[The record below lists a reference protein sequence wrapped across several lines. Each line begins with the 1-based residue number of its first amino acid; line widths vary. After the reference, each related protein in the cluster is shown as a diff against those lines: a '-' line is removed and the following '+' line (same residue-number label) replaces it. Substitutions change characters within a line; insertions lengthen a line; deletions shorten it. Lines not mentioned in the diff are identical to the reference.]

1 MGQDA
6 DKTMTLTEFQEA
18 VSQLPFG
25 KRLPGATYIF
35 QDWAAPTPVG
45 SEALDKLITGLRC
58 RFHLGPEFNV
68 LKFRS
73 HELKVS
79 FLCYRDFMEVPHPS
93 LNSAVTIDLVTNQIR
108 RTNYS
113 ENPNP
118 PILHRKELFLPV
130 THSHWS
136 TFEALTQAE
145 ELAGLYEKTSTIGFR
160 LNWEQI
166 LLAKGLELAGHELR
180 PRTGPAAS
188 TAPLSPAVDRHKTA
202 LTRYDLSKPVKTL
215 LEFGMLKAGRSVFD
229 YGCGQGSDIRG
240 LAALGH
246 EVSGWDPVHRT
257 EGQRR
262 EADIVNL
269 GFVLNVIEDPAERVE
284 ALVTAYGYARHLL
297 VVAALVRETV
307 DTSKATAFGD
317 GVLTQRNTFQKFFQ
331 QQELQQ
337 YIEDALDCTAV
348 PVVLGVFY
356 VFRNPADQQDF
367 LSARNRRP
375 VDWSQVSSRLGLG
388 GPPTLWKALY
398 EQHRDLLERFA
409 TKTLQLGRMPVTD
422 EFAEMAELESRLGNA
437 RRALRAYV
445 EGGRTQDLDWETIR
459 VQFCIGQPPMRQWEL
474 LYEKNRGLLD
484 EFWSVTLELG
494 RLPESTEFSRFGELR
509 EHIGTPKQALRLL
522 VQKGGGGE
530 IKQAAETRTRDLLVY
545 VALANLRKRVPFG
558 HLSPSLQTDIRAFFG
573 NYTRALE
580 KGLELLFA
588 AGDPGEIEI
597 ACEGL
602 NLGWQDEQ
610 ALYFHRSLLAELP
623 AVLRAYVGCATALFG
638 DVSQADV
645 VKLHKAT
652 RKATFFVYDD
662 FDVNPLP
669 VLRQRFKVNLR
680 TRWVEIFDHSA
691 DGQLLFYKERLISS
705 SDPRQEQ
712 LQSFSAKVRRL
723 GVPET
728 FGTRPFRAEF
738 DQMIKDA
745 GLNSN
750 LNRCRHPFGS
760 GPTG

>member
-1 MGQDA
+1 
-6 DKTMTLTEFQEA
+6 MTLTEFQEA

-35 QDWAAPTPVG
+35 QDWAAPTLVG
-45 SEALDKLITGLRC
+45 SDALDKLIAGLRC

-73 HELKVS
+73 YELKVS

-118 PILHRKELFLPV
+118 PILHRKELFLPA
-130 THSHWS
+130 THPHRS

-166 LLAKGLELAGHELR
+166 LLAKGLELADYELR
-180 PRTGPAAS
+180 PRTGPASS
-188 TAPLSPAVDRHKTA
+188 TAPLSPVVDRHKTA

-240 LAALGH
+240 LAALGY
-246 EVSGWDPVHRT
+246 EVSGWDPVHRP

-269 GFVLNVIEDPAERVE
+269 GFVLNVVEDPAERVE

-307 DTSKATAFGD
+307 DSSKAIAFGD
-317 GVLTQRNTFQKFFQ
+317 GVLTKRNTFQKFFQ
-331 QQELQQ
+331 QQELHQ

-375 VDWSQVSSRLGLG
+375 VDWCQVSSRLGLG
-388 GPPTLWKALY
+388 VPRTLWKTLY

-409 TKTLQLGRMPVTD
+409 TQALQLGRMPATD
-422 EFAEMAELESRLGNA
+422 EFAEMAELESRFGNA
-437 RRALRAYV
+437 KRALRAYV
-445 EGGRTQDLDWETIR
+445 EGGQPHGLDWENIR
-459 VQFCIGQPPMRQWEL
+459 VQFDIGQPPRRQWEL
-474 LYEKNRGLLD
+474 LYEQNRVLFD
-484 EFWSVTLELG
+484 EFWSVTLDLG
-494 RLPESTEFSRFGELR
+494 RLPEATEFSRFSELY
-509 EHIGTPKQALRLL
+509 ELVGTPKQALRLL
-522 VQKGGGGE
+522 VQNGGAEE
-530 IKQAAETRTRDLLVY
+530 IKQAAESRRRDLLVY

-573 NYTRALE
+573 NYTRALK
-580 KGLELLFA
+580 KGVELLYA
-588 AGDPGEIEI
+588 TGDPGEIEI

-602 NLGWQDEQ
+602 NLGWQDKQ

-638 DVSQADV
+638 DVAQADV
-645 VKLHKAT
+645 IKLHKAT
-652 RKATFFVYDD
+652 RKVTFLVYDD
-662 FDVNPLP
+662 FDGNPLP

-680 TRWVEIFDHSA
+680 TRWVEVFDHSHE
-691 DGQLLFYKERLISS
+691 GQLLFYKERLLSVA
-705 SDPRQEQ
+705 DPRQTQ
-712 LQSFSAKVRRL
+712 LQAYSVKVRKL
-723 GVPET
+723 GVPDT
-728 FGTRPFRAEF
+728 FGTLPYREEF
-738 DQMIKDA
+738 ARMVDEA
-745 GLNSN
+745 GLNEN
-750 LNRCRHPFGS
+750 LNRRRS
-760 GPTG
+760 